1 MRRVRLAAVLAAAV
15 IAGGCSSSN
24 DAPSEESSTPAP
36 GGHGAYAKCL
46 QDHRVSAPPGR
57 AADPPPGSDE
67 ATWHKANEACASLAP
82 GPDSGLAE
90 NERRIGSGHRRGCVP

>member
-46 QDHRVSAPPGR
+46 QDHGVSAPPGPV
-57 AADPPPGSDE
+57 AGPPPGSDE

-82 GPDSGLAE
+82 GPDAG
-90 NERRIGSGHRRGCVP
+90 